1 MVGRDTDKAE
11 GGERTSEKEE
21 EVEGEEGVDVEEER
35 RARMRRKRCYAR
47 KERHMRVQSGWV
59 GGRRRRV

>member
-1 MVGRDTDKAE
+1 MTVKEAAVG
-11 GGERTSEKEE
+11 GHSWEREDERM
-21 EVEGEEGVDVEEER
+21 GVDVEEER